1 MTGGTPPAAAGKE
14 KPMVTCLPVGNMVQT
29 GQNIRQ
35 IRKQCGL
42 TVKDLQDIFGFA
54 TPQAIYKWQQGA
66 ALPTVDNL
74 VVLAAVF
81 GVPVDSI
88 LAVDKH

>member
-1 MTGGTPPAAAGKE
+1 
-14 KPMVTCLPVGNMVQT
+14 MVPCLPVVNMVQT

-54 TPQAIYKWQQGA
+54 TPQAIYKWQQGT

-74 VVLAAVF
+74 VVLSAVF
-81 GVPVDSI
+81 GVPMESI
-88 LAVDKH
+88 LAVDKQ

>member
-1 MTGGTPPAAAGKE
+1 
-14 KPMVTCLPVGNMVQT
+14 MVPCLPVVNMVQT

-54 TPQAIYKWQQGA
+54 TPQAIYKWQQGT

-74 VVLAAVF
+74 VVLSAVF
-81 GVPVDSI
+81 GVPMESI

>member
-1 MTGGTPPAAAGKE
+1 
-14 KPMVTCLPVGNMVQT
+14 MVTCLPVVNMART

-35 IRKQCGL
+35 IRRQCGL

-74 VVLAAVF
+74 VVLSAVF
-81 GVPVDSI
+81 GVPMDSI

>member
-1 MTGGTPPAAAGKE
+1 
-14 KPMVTCLPVGNMVQT
+14 MVACLPVVNMVQT

-74 VVLAAVF
+74 VVLSAVF
-81 GVPVDSI
+81 GVPMESI
-88 LAVDKH
+88 LAVEKH

>member
-1 MTGGTPPAAAGKE
+1 MA
-14 KPMVTCLPVGNMVQT
+14 TCLPVVNMVQT

-54 TPQAIYKWQQGA
+54 TPQAIYKWQQGT

-74 VVLAAVF
+74 VVLSAVF
-81 GVPVDSI
+81 GVPMESI
-88 LAVDKH
+88 LAVEKH

>member
-1 MTGGTPPAAAGKE
+1 
-14 KPMVTCLPVGNMVQT
+14 MVTCLPVVNMVQT

-74 VVLAAVF
+74 VVLSAVF

-88 LAVDKH
+88 LAVDKC

>member
-1 MTGGTPPAAAGKE
+1 
-14 KPMVTCLPVGNMVQT
+14 MVTCLPVVNMVQT

-42 TVKDLQDIFGFA
+42 TVKDLQNIFGFT
-54 TPQAIYKWQQGA
+54 TPQAIYKWQQGT

-74 VVLAAVF
+74 VVLSAVF
-81 GVPVDSI
+81 GVPMESI